1 MFSGCGPGS
10 QCCLEVWSRAFVH
23 AIDGCLVPTLVNRC
37 ARHAHIAT
45 KGFDPDLAEILK
57 AVSNCLRWGGD
68 WNGDPIDRVMI
79 TPLQ

>member
-37 ARHAHIAT
+37 ASYAHIAT
-45 KGFDPDLAEILK
+45 ANSGEETSGQRQQTRHQLDTVRTRSTK
-57 AVSNCLRWGGD
+57 
-68 WNGDPIDRVMI
+68 
-79 TPLQ
+79 